1 MKDCDSWQYKQ
12 WPQDQAVLL
21 CSSEALSCASNNNAN
36 QTLMPTRIIS
46 LLHGRDDRRYYAIM
60 FAQTPRSGSQRRK
73 ISLANAGLVKLAWP
87 PVMHMHSD
95 MFRTTLVL
103 KAAFECANLGVS
115 VTGCP
120 VRTFGFLQVIG
131 QGALCCFDVAL
142 SRSYGQR
149 CKCICMAAE
158 AAFE

>member
-1 MKDCDSWQYKQ
+1 M
-12 WPQDQAVLL
+12 PL
-21 CSSEALSCASNNNAN
+21 CLRKRRA
-36 QTLMPTRIIS
+36 R
-46 LLHGRDDRRYYAIM
+46 GR
-60 FAQTPRSGSQRRK
+60 RRK

-103 KAAFECANLGVS
+103 KAAFECANLGVCARG
-115 VTGCP
+115 GCP

-149 CKCICMAAE
+149 CKCICIAAE